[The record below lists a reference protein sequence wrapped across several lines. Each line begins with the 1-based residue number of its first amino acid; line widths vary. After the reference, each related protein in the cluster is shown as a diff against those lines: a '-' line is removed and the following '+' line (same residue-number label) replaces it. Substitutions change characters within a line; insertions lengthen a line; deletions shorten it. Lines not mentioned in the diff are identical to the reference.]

1 MGKEWMN
8 PKGHFSVFTTPGQ
21 NNSDKVA
28 ESILNN
34 LEKDFPELKGR
45 FDTSDGDKD
54 KEANFQVLRGVN
66 CPAVLIE

>member
-1 MGKEWMN
+1 MN
-8 PKGHFSVFTTPGQ
+8 PKGHFSAFTTPGQ

-28 ESILNN
+28 EIILNN

-45 FDTSDGDKD
+45 FDTSDRDKD